1 MGSQSIIIYVPRY
14 LDTTLIVSR
23 DVVAHFGIGI
33 LYRRLWNR
41 GSRKEESA
49 EKIIA
54 RAAAMSYRLRLL
66 PAVSHSDHNF
76 TGDSRGTIYL
86 LWITK
91 RGRKGWRK
99 RIRSL
104 FSFSLLRGELFT
116 GLETTRASN
125 PK

>member
-1 MGSQSIIIYVPRY
+1 MGSQSITIYVPRY

-23 DVVAHFGIGI
+23 DVVTRFSICI
-33 LYRRLWNR
+33 LYHRLWNR

-66 PAVSHSDHNF
+66 LAVSHSDHNF

-91 RGRKGWRK
+91 RGRKGWK
-99 RIRSL
+99 QEENSL
-104 FSFSLLRGELFT
+104 SFLFLSLARRVIY
-116 GLETTRASN
+116 RAGN
-125 PK
+125 HPRF